1 MWVII
6 TQLKRIT
13 HFIQWTHYLYAV
25 LGGPFDLKDYM
36 RQQLG
41 GKFTI
46 GQYARHIFS
55 DYLVSYSFIKMI
67 LNYLIVKQPTQL

>member
-13 HFIQWTHYLYAV
+13 QFIQLTHYLYAV

-46 GQYARHIFS
+46 GQYARHIF
-55 DYLVSYSFIKMI
+55 F
-67 LNYLIVKQPTQL
+67 